1 MEDADSDS
9 GIDSDGDWYHAGRD
23 IVYGLRTNSNAVG
36 PDGERK
42 GGTRWGC
49 LSFLSPSAETGLH
62 LLFYAETT
70 TDLGANT
77 PVNCKRLRMKMGR
90 NGLVSLYFAVSLQA

>member
-9 GIDSDGDWYHAGRD
+9 GFDSDGDWYHAGRD
-23 IVYGLRTNSNAVG
+23 IVYGLRTDSYAVG
-36 PDGERK
+36 PRRRRK
-42 GGTRWGC
+42 REAPGGDA
-49 LSFLSPSAETGLH
+49 S
-62 LLFYAETT
+62 LFCRQVQKQDAETT

>member
-1 MEDADSDS
+1 
-9 GIDSDGDWYHAGRD
+9 
-23 IVYGLRTNSNAVG
+23 LNQRTKEFFSHYVVGVSYENS
-36 PDGERK
+36 
-42 GGTRWGC
+42 
-49 LSFLSPSAETGLH
+49 LH

-90 NGLVSLYFAVSLQA
+90 NGLVSLYFVVSLQA

>member
-1 MEDADSDS
+1 MPLFSVAKCRNRL
-9 GIDSDGDWYHAGRD
+9 AP
-23 IVYGLRTNSNAVG
+23 A
-36 PDGERK
+36 
-42 GGTRWGC
+42 
-49 LSFLSPSAETGLH
+49 
-62 LLFYAETT
+62 FYAETT